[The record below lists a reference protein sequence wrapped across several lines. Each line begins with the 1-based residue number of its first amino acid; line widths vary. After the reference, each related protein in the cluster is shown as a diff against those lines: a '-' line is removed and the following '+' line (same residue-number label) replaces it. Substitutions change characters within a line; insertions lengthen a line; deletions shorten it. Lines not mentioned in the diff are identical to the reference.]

1 MGHNSL
7 KNYLA
12 FIWNWNWTGHHVFY
26 RTILA
31 PSPESESGSLSVSVD
46 SLRPCGLHHAR
57 ILCPWN
63 SPDTNTGVGSHSL
76 LQEIFLTQGL
86 NPGLLHCRWILY
98 CLSVYLHNVFCYHK
112 QFQYYGWCS
121 PSNHPGPYAE
131 HFFFILASAQQLFT
145 SSEKWIIAVSLSVL
159 YAASQN

>member
-86 NPGLLHCRWILY
+86 NLSLLRLLHQQADALLLHRLGSPFHLCGRLATSPRKRPRALISEGFPEATTLMY
-98 CLSVYLHNVFCYHK
+98 FNLQVNKPPVLRHSRYRSNSYL
-112 QFQYYGWCS
+112 W
-121 PSNHPGPYAE
+121 
-131 HFFFILASAQQLFT
+131 
-145 SSEKWIIAVSLSVL
+145 
-159 YAASQN
+159 